1 MNGIFS
7 SVAAFLRNQYT
18 MGFSPT
24 TPQDGKYHKL
34 TVEVVDD
41 QGNPLELANKKGKK
55 KKAEVTARQGYTAP
69 NAPAGN

>member
-7 SVAAFLRNQYT
+7 TVAAFLRNQYT

-41 QGNPLELANKKGKK
+41 
-55 KKAEVTARQGYTAP
+55 
-69 NAPAGN
+69 